1 MAAALQDRTVNTQM
15 EPTAKRARGPEIS
28 LAVLKQLSSL
38 QSGLNELIS
47 AGWKS
52 KRSADDWALAITLE
66 AAEAM
71 DSYPWKWWKNV
82 KAEPD
87 LKNVK
92 IELVDILHFSLSGQM
107 QVGGDGGI
115 ASEATV
121 HTPLSETS
129 NAVKTFRR
137 IINLCESS
145 SFTSITKM
153 VVEAAA
159 DLDFN
164 LPAYYVSKH
173 TLNYI
178 RQLQGYKSGG
188 YKKVNAGVEDNE
200 LLHQCIEGVTLDAV
214 MSDFPAVAQS
224 IMTKVYDTF
233 QVAAADRKTLA
244 DWEA

>member
-1 MAAALQDRTVNTQM
+1 MAAALQTRDVNSQM
-15 EPTAKRARGPEIS
+15 EPASKRVRGPEVS
-28 LAVLKQLSSL
+28 LAVLKQLSAM

-47 AGWKS
+47 SGWKE
-52 KRSADDWALAITLE
+52 KRSAEDWAHAITLE
-66 AAEAM
+66 AAEAL
-71 DSYPWKWWKNV
+71 DSYPWKWWKNI
-82 KAEPD
+82 KAAAD

-115 ASEATV
+115 ASDAAV
-121 HTPLSETS
+121 CTPLADKD
-129 NAVKTFRR
+129 NAIKTFRR
-137 IINLCESS
+137 IIFLTYSS

-164 LPAYYVSKH
+164 LPAYYVAKH

-188 YKKVNAGVEDNE
+188 YKKVIDGVEDNE
-200 LLHQCIEGVTLDAV
+200 LLHQCIEGVTLEAV
-214 MSDFPAVAQS
+214 MTDFPAVSQT

-233 QVAAADRKTLA
+233 QVSAADRKTLA
-244 DWEA
+244 DWQA